1 MAVRRHARARDVI
14 LKATIEDRVILS
26 SFGVRSASLL
36 PSLLVAVA
44 AVVPVEMM
52 RREAAGFGVAVVVM
66 IGDGGGSGENDL
78 SGRED
83 TRSPPPPEC

>member
-36 PSLLVAVA
+36 PSLLVAA
-44 AVVPVEMM
+44 AVVVVPVEM
-52 RREAAGFGVAVVVM
+52 RREAVAVVM

-83 TRSPPPPEC
+83 IRSPPPPEC